1 MKVFVWRSHG
11 EIDVYA
17 FETEDQKSFLKTEL
31 VNALRQEG
39 SEVNSESSWG
49 EIKQAIEDQRYSDSD
64 MFEYGTGFTKVK
76 E

>member
-17 FETEDQKSFLKTEL
+17 FETEAQKSFLKTEL
-31 VNALRQEG
+31 VNVLCQEG
-39 SEVNSESSWG
+39 SEVSSESSWG